1 MSLKKD
7 RVVPGTVVIV
17 DNKGNGFNSPVVLS
31 PQPGGFLTSGHVYP
45 AVGEQIEIVSKPKK
59 YEGINCVK
67 VRYKE
72 TDLFVYYCHLKFS
85 TTEL

>member
-1 MSLKKD
+1 MSLAKD
-7 RVVPGTVVIV
+7 KIVPGTIV
-17 DNKGNGFNSPVVLS
+17 KIDNKGKGFNSPVALS
-31 PQPGGFLTSGHVYP
+31 PTPGGALVSGIVYP
-45 AVGEQIEIVSKPKK
+45 TIGEELEIVSKPKK

-85 TTEL
+85 TTEK